1 MEAVVIPLA
10 TLVHL
15 LLLATYLDVDEFAQW
30 GLLNTMIGFGP
41 IFSLGMGY
49 AVFRYAL
56 QIKLTQSWVDK
67 LKVEIAM
74 ALSLMFSAILSI
86 VLSCFYA
93 DNLVQILN
101 LDIPHH
107 HVQMALFLAM
117 FFIIINEQDILLSFA
132 LKGLDLYKKIVS
144 VEVVSRAIWLL
155 MAMMILL
162 VKTENVLLWIVL
174 NYAVVNVL
182 RVIIKYTFFLKK
194 GWVDS
199 VKMQGVPGQLW
210 VVIKDGLACLFLHV
224 GGILAIVLDR
234 LIFNHLFGF
243 ASFSAYFLAIQL
255 FQSIHGLTNTI
266 FVSFLNHY
274 ALKKSNLI
282 NFYELLSETVL
293 CVFVYGTLAIITLIF
308 VTWAYPQYA
317 IYAETIF
324 LPLMLAFMVLSLS
337 IPANNILI
345 LLNKMNWVGSV
356 SLLAGVVTCTAS
368 SLFFSADFT
377 YYAYAKN
384 LFGGVQVIFNLSLLM
399 YLIHVNQHHSSP

>member
-86 VLSCFYA
+86 VLSCFYT

-101 LDIPHH
+101 LDISHH

-144 VEVVSRAIWLL
+144 VEVVSRALWLL
-155 MAMMILL
+155 MAVMILWT
-162 VKTENVLLWIVL
+162 KTENVLLWIVL

-199 VKMQGVPGQLW
+199 VKMQGVPEQLW
-210 VVIKDGLACLFLHV
+210 AVIKDGLACLFLHV

-234 LIFNHLFGF
+234 LIFNHLFGL
-243 ASFSAYFLAIQL
+243 ASFSAYFLAMQL

-274 ALKKSNLI
+274 ALKKNSLI
-282 NFYELLSETVL
+282 NFYELLFETVL
-293 CVFVYGTLAIITLIF
+293 CLFVYSTLAIITLFF

-317 IYAETIF
+317 IHSETVF
-324 LPLMLAFMVLSLS
+324 LPLMLAFMALSLS

-356 SLLAGVVTCTAS
+356 SLLAGAVTCTTS
-368 SLFFSADFT
+368 SLFYSADFT
-377 YYAYAKN
+377 HYAYAKN
-384 LFGGVQVIFNLSLLM
+384 LFGGVQVIFNFSLLM